1 MSNPPKRTIVA
12 PIAVALLLGTAACGG
27 SKSKTTSTSTS
38 TTKTAAAAPS
48 VNPATATTSTAASG
62 PVHATLHGA
71 DHAPV
76 AGKNWSYTVHVTD
89 AGGKALAGTVQTEFV
104 VAGLGVVGKETPAV
118 HKLKNGM
125 LSDTLQFPTD
135 AVGHPITLVAVVHTS
150 AGAVALGWPVNV
162 SK

>member
-1 MSNPPKRTIVA
+1 MRNPPKRTIVA
-12 PIAVALLLGTAACGG
+12 PIAIALLLGTAACGS
-27 SKSKTTSTSTS
+27 SKSQTSSTSTS
-38 TTKTAAAAPS
+38 TTKTTAAAPS
-48 VNPATATTSTAASG
+48 VNPATATAPTAASG

-89 AGGKALAGTVQTEFV
+89 AGGKALAGTVQTDFV
-104 VAGLGVVGKETPAV
+104 VAGLGVVGTETPAV
-118 HKLKNGM
+118 HKLKDGT
-125 LSDTLQFPTD
+125 LSDTLQFPTN
-135 AVGHPITLVAVVHTS
+135 AVGHPITLVTVVHTN